1 MKKFKKV
8 QIALNAFPESYY
20 VDYHLI
26 MYVHLGTLFYWNKSV
41 VSLYLCNDIPSRPYT
56 KNTPQEIFTMI

>member
-20 VDYHLI
+20 VDYNLI
-26 MYVHLGTLFYWNKSV
+26 RYVHLGTLFY
-41 VSLYLCNDIPSRPYT
+41 
-56 KNTPQEIFTMI
+56 

>member
-1 MKKFKKV
+1 MKKFKKF

-26 MYVHLGTLFYWNKSV
+26 MYVHLGTLFY
-41 VSLYLCNDIPSRPYT
+41 
-56 KNTPQEIFTMI
+56 